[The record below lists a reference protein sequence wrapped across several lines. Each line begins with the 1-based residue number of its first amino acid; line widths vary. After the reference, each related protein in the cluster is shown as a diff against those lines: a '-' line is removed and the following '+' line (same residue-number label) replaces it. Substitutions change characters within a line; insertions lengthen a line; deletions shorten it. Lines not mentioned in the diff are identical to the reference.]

1 MRVVVV
7 GAGMA
12 GLRSADA
19 IRKSGLDSEITVVG
33 AEPHMPYNR
42 PPLSKDG
49 IGAEF
54 DAAQLPFRVAR
65 AAAETI
71 GWRLGAPAVAA
82 DLSARNV
89 TLGDGTVLGWDGL
102 VIATGVRSRRL
113 DLPGPRAGRHAIRTL
128 DDLTALR
135 ADLARARRIV
145 VVGGG
150 FIGCEVAAAART
162 RGLDV
167 TVVEPEPLPMRRP
180 LGDELAAELLRR
192 HEGHGVRFRLG
203 TAPAAFEGDGAGGD
217 GRVRAVTLTDG
228 TTLDADLV
236 IESVGS
242 RPNTEWL
249 GGNGLDLTDGVACD
263 ERLRVLAD
271 GPSSSLD
278 GGAPTP
284 AVAGGTPAPAAR
296 ADVVAAGDVARYPHP
311 LLFGASRRIE
321 HWTVAT
327 DTAKYAAA
335 GLARHLSGLVSGGS
349 PVSGGDSVHS
359 GDLVPSGGVPGGDR
373 TDSGGFAAVPS
384 FWSDQYDLRIQSFG
398 VTGLPDV
405 RVLEGDLDGDVA
417 VGYYHE
423 GLLAGVVLIGLGG
436 RYTYYRGEI
445 AATIGALTQAGSAAR

>member
-19 IRKSGLDSEITVVG
+19 VRKSGFDGEITVVG

-54 DAAQLPFRVAR
+54 DAAQLPFRVPR
-65 AAAETI
+65 AASMSI

-82 DLSARNV
+82 DLAARNV
-89 TLGDGTVLGWDGL
+89 TLGDGSVLGWDGL

-113 DLPGPRAGRHAIRTL
+113 DLPGPLAGRHAIRTL
-128 DDLTALR
+128 DDLAELR
-135 ADLARARRIV
+135 KDLELARRIV

-192 HEGHGVRFRLG
+192 HEGRGVRFRLG
-203 TAPAAFEGDGAGGD
+203 TAPVAFEGDD
-217 GRVRAVTLTDG
+217 RVRAVTLTDG
-228 TTLDADLV
+228 TTLDGDLFV
-236 IESVGS
+236 ESVGS
-242 RPNTEWL
+242 IPNVEWL
-249 GGNGLDLTDGVACD
+249 DGNGLDLADGVACD
-263 ERLRVLAD
+263 GRLRVLARD
-271 GPSSSLD
+271 MG
-278 GGAPTP
+278 
-284 AVAGGTPAPAAR
+284 VAAAR
-296 ADVVAAGDVARYPHP
+296 DDVVAAGDVARYPHP

-335 GLARHLSGLVSGGS
+335 RLVRHLSG
-349 PVSGGDSVHS
+349 P
-359 GDLVPSGGVPGGDR
+359 PSGEAVPGADPA
-373 TDSGGFAAVPS
+373 DDGGFAAVPT
-384 FWSDQYDLRIQSFG
+384 FWSDQYDLRVQSFG
-398 VTGLPDV
+398 VTGLADV
-405 RVLEGDLDGDVA
+405 RILEGSLDGDVA
-417 VGYYHE
+417 VGYHHE
-423 GLLAGVVLIGLGG
+423 GRLAGVVLIGLGG
-436 RYTYYRGEI
+436 RYLHYRSEV
-445 AATIGALTQAGSAAR
+445 AATIAALTGAQSPAR

>member
-19 IRKSGLDSEITVVG
+19 VRKSGFDGEITVVG

-54 DAAQLPFRVAR
+54 DPAQLPFRVAR
-65 AAAETI
+65 AASMSIA
-71 GWRLGAPAVAA
+71 WRLGAPVIAA
-82 DLSARNV
+82 DLAARNV
-89 TLGDGTVLGWDGL
+89 TLGDGSVLGWDGL

-113 DLPGPRAGRHAIRTL
+113 DLPGPLAGRHAIRTL
-128 DDLTALR
+128 DDLAELR
-135 ADLARARRIV
+135 KDLELARRLV

-192 HEGHGVRFRLG
+192 HEGRGVRFRLG
-203 TAPAAFEGDGAGGD
+203 TAPVAFEGDNATNHGATNHGATNHGATNH

-228 TTLDADLV
+228 TTLDGDLIV
-236 IESVGS
+236 ESVGS
-242 RPNTEWL
+242 LPNVEWL
-249 GGNGLDLTDGVACD
+249 AGNGLDLADGVACD
-263 ERLRVLAD
+263 GRLRVLAGD
-271 GPSSSLD
+271 MG
-278 GGAPTP
+278 
-284 AVAGGTPAPAAR
+284 VVAAR
-296 ADVVAAGDVARYPHP
+296 DDVVAAGDVARYPHP

-335 GLARHLSGLVSGGS
+335 HLARALSGPASGGGA
-349 PVSGGDSVHS
+349 PGTDPA
-359 GDLVPSGGVPGGDR
+359 DGGV
-373 TDSGGFAAVPS
+373 FAAVPT
-384 FWSDQYDLRIQSFG
+384 FWSDQYDLRVQSFG
-398 VTGLPDV
+398 VTGLSDV
-405 RVLEGDLDGDVA
+405 RILEGSLDGEVA
-417 VGYYHE
+417 VGYHHE
-423 GLLAGVVLIGLGG
+423 GRLAGVVLIGLGG
-436 RYTYYRGEI
+436 RYLHYRGEV
-445 AATIGALTQAGSAAR
+445 AATIAALTGARR

>member
-1 MRVVVV
+1 
-7 GAGMA
+7 
-12 GLRSADA
+12 
-19 IRKSGLDSEITVVG
+19 
-33 AEPHMPYNR
+33 MPYNR

-65 AAAETI
+65 AAAESI
-71 GWRLGAPAVAA
+71 RWRLGEPAVAT
-82 DLSARNV
+82 DLAARNV
-89 TLGDGTVLGWDGL
+89 TLADGTVLGWDGL

-128 DDLTALR
+128 DDLAELR
-135 ADLARARRIV
+135 KDLELARHVV

-203 TAPAAFEGDGAGGD
+203 TAPVAFEGGAADGGD
-217 GRVRAVTLTDG
+217 RVRAVTLTDG

-236 IESVGS
+236 VESVGS

-249 GGNGLDLTDGVACD
+249 DGNGLDLADGVACD
-263 ERLRVLAD
+263 ERLRVLA
-271 GPSSSLD
+271 
-278 GGAPTP
+278 
-284 AVAGGTPAPAAR
+284 GGTPAPAAR
-296 ADVVAAGDVARYPHP
+296 DDVVAAGDVARYPHP

-335 GLARHLSGLVSGGS
+335 RLGRYLSGPAAG
-349 PVSGGDSVHS
+349 
-359 GDLVPSGGVPGGDR
+359 GGVPGGDSA
-373 TDSGGFAAVPS
+373 DDGGFAAVPT
-384 FWSDQYDLRIQSFG
+384 FWSDQYDLRVQSFG

-405 RVLEGDLDGDVA
+405 RVLEGSLDGDVA
-417 VGYYHE
+417 IGYHHE

-436 RYTYYRGEI
+436 RYVHYRAEV
-445 AATIGALTQAGSAAR
+445 AATIAALTGAGSAAR

>member
-19 IRKSGLDSEITVVG
+19 IRKSGLDGEITVVG

-54 DAAQLPFRVAR
+54 DAGQLPFRVAR
-65 AAAETI
+65 AAADSI
-71 GWRLGAPAVAA
+71 GWRLGEPVVAA
-82 DLSARNV
+82 DLAARNV

-113 DLPGPRAGRHAIRTL
+113 DLPGPLAGRHAIRTL

-135 ADLARARRIV
+135 ADLDQARRVV

-150 FIGCEVAAAART
+150 FIGSEVAAAART

-192 HEGHGVRFRLG
+192 HESRGVRFRLG
-203 TAPAAFEGDGAGGD
+203 TAPVAFEGGD
-217 GRVRAVTLTDG
+217 RVRAVTLTDG

-236 IESVGS
+236 VESVGS
-242 RPNTEWL
+242 VPNTEWL
-249 GGNGLDLTDGVACD
+249 DGNGLDLADGVACD
-263 ERLRVLAD
+263 ARLRVLA
-271 GPSSSLD
+271 
-278 GGAPTP
+278 GGAPS
-284 AVAGGTPAPAAR
+284 PAAR
-296 ADVVAAGDVARYPHP
+296 DDVVAAGDVARYPHP
-311 LLFGASRRIE
+311 LLFGQSRRIE

-335 GLARHLSGLVSGGS
+335 LLARSLAG
-349 PVSGGDSVHS
+349 PAADGDAAD
-359 GDLVPSGGVPGGDR
+359 GDAGGV
-373 TDSGGFAAVPS
+373 FAAIPT
-384 FWSDQYDLRIQSFG
+384 FWSDQYEMRIQSFG
-398 VTGLPDV
+398 VTGLADV
-405 RVLEGDLDGDVA
+405 RILEGSLDGDVA
-417 VGYYHE
+417 VGYHRD

-436 RYTYYRGEI
+436 RYTHYRAEVAGTI
-445 AATIGALTQAGSAAR
+445 AALTEAGSAAR

>member
-12 GLRSADA
+12 GLRSSDA
-19 IRKSGLDSEITVVG
+19 IRKAGLDGEITVVG

-54 DAAQLPFRVAR
+54 DAGQLPFRVAR
-65 AAAETI
+65 AAADSV
-71 GWRLGAPAVAA
+71 GWRLGGPAVAA
-82 DLSARNV
+82 DLAARTV
-89 TLGDGTVLGWDGL
+89 TLGDGAVLGWDGL

-113 DLPGPRAGRHAIRTL
+113 DLPGPLAGRHAIRTL

-135 ADLARARRIV
+135 ADLEHAKRVV

-192 HEGHGVRFRLG
+192 HETRGVRFRLG
-203 TAPAAFEGDGAGGD
+203 TAPVAFCGAD
-217 GRVRAVTLTDG
+217 RVRAVTLTDG

-236 IESVGS
+236 VESVGS
-242 RPNTEWL
+242 LPNTEWL
-249 GGNGLDLTDGVACD
+249 AGNGLDLADGVACD
-263 ERLRVLAD
+263 GRLRVLA
-271 GPSSSLD
+271 
-278 GGAPTP
+278 
-284 AVAGGTPAPAAR
+284 GGTSPLAAR
-296 ADVVAAGDVARYPHP
+296 DAVVAAGDVARYPHP

-327 DTAKYAAA
+327 DTAKYAATA
-335 GLARHLSGLVSGGS
+335 LARALAGSVSEGAPSSGGLVSGE
-349 PVSGGDSVHS
+349 
-359 GDLVPSGGVPGGDR
+359 GVPGGAPADG
-373 TDSGGFAAVPS
+373 GGFAAVPT

-405 RVLEGDLDGDVA
+405 RVLEGSLDGDVA
-417 VGYYHE
+417 IGYHHE
-423 GLLAGVVLIGLGG
+423 GQLAGVVLIGLGG
-436 RYTYYRGEI
+436 RYTHYRAQV
-445 AATIGALTQAGSAAR
+445 AATIAALTEAEGAAG

>member
-1 MRVVVV
+1 MQVVVA

-19 IRKSGLDSEITVVG
+19 VRKSGFDGEITVVG
-33 AEPHMPYNR
+33 GEPHMPYNR

-65 AAAETI
+65 AASMSI
-71 GWRLGAPAVAA
+71 RWRLGAPAVAA
-82 DLSARNV
+82 DLTARNV
-89 TLGDGTVLGWDGL
+89 TLGDGTELGWDGL

-113 DLPGPRAGRHAIRTL
+113 DLPGPRTGRHAIRTL
-128 DDLTALR
+128 DDLSELR
-135 ADLARARRIV
+135 KDLELARHVV

-167 TVVEPEPLPMRRP
+167 TLVEPEPLPMRRP

-203 TAPAAFEGDGAGGD
+203 TAPVAFEGGVFDGGVFDGGD
-217 GRVRAVTLTDG
+217 RVRAVTLTDG

-236 IESVGS
+236 VESVGS

-249 GGNGLDLTDGVACD
+249 DGNGLDLADGVACD
-263 ERLRVLAD
+263 ARLRVL
-271 GPSSSLD
+271 
-278 GGAPTP
+278 
-284 AVAGGTPAPAAR
+284 AGGTPAPAAR
-296 ADVVAAGDVARYPHP
+296 DDVVAAGDVARYPHP

-327 DTAKYAAA
+327 DTAKYAA
-335 GLARHLSGLVSGGS
+335 GRLGRHLSGAASG
-349 PVSGGDSVHS
+349 
-359 GDLVPSGGVPGGDR
+359 GGVPGGDAA
-373 TDSGGFAAVPS
+373 DDGGFAAVPT
-384 FWSDQYDLRIQSFG
+384 FWSDQYEMRIQSFG

-405 RVLEGDLDGDVA
+405 RVLEGSLDGDVA
-417 VGYYHE
+417 IGYHHE
-423 GLLAGVVLIGLGG
+423 GMLAGVVLIGLGG
-436 RYTYYRGEI
+436 RYVHYRAQV
-445 AATIGALTQAGSAAR
+445 AATIAALTGAQSASR

>member
-12 GLRSADA
+12 GLRSAE
-19 IRKSGLDSEITVVG
+19 GLRRAGFGGEVTVVG

-54 DAAQLPFRVAR
+54 DAGQLPFRVAR
-65 AAAETI
+65 AAAMSI

-82 DLSARNV
+82 DLAARTV
-89 TLGDGTVLGWDGL
+89 TLADAAVLGWDGL

-113 DLPGPRAGRHAIRTL
+113 ALPGPQAGLHVIRNL
-128 DDLTALR
+128 DDLAGLR
-135 ADLARARRIV
+135 ADLDLARRVV

-150 FIGCEVAAAART
+150 FIGCEVAASART

-192 HEGHGVRFRLG
+192 HEERGVRFRLG
-203 TAPAAFEGDGAGGD
+203 TAPVAFEGGD
-217 GRVRAVTLTDG
+217 RVRAVALTDG
-228 TTLDADLV
+228 TSLDADLV
-236 IESVGS
+236 VESVGS
-242 RPNTEWL
+242 VPNTEWL
-249 GGNGLDLTDGVACD
+249 DGNGLDLADGVACD
-263 ERLRVLAD
+263 ARLRVLA
-271 GPSSSLD
+271 
-278 GGAPTP
+278 GGASS
-284 AVAGGTPAPAAR
+284 PAAR
-296 ADVVAAGDVARYPHP
+296 DDVVAAGDVARYPHP

-335 GLARHLSGLVSGGS
+335 RLARHLSGSVSGEGAAS
-349 PVSGGDSVHS
+349 SGGPVSG
-359 GDLVPSGGVPGGDR
+359 GGVPGGDPA
-373 TDSGGFAAVPS
+373 DGGGFAAVPT
-384 FWSDQYDLRIQSFG
+384 FWSDQYEMRVQSFG

-405 RVLEGDLDGDVA
+405 RVLEGSLDGDVA
-417 VGYYHE
+417 VGYHHE

-436 RYTYYRGEI
+436 RYVHYRAEI
-445 AATIGALTQAGSAAR
+445 AGTIAALTGAGSAAR

>member
-19 IRKSGLDSEITVVG
+19 VRKSGFDGEITVVG
-33 AEPHMPYNR
+33 GEPHMPYNR

-71 GWRLGAPAVAA
+71 RWRLGAPAVAA
-82 DLSARNV
+82 DLAARNV
-89 TLGDGTVLGWDGL
+89 TLGDGTELGWDGL

-113 DLPGPRAGRHAIRTL
+113 DLPGPLAGRHAIRTL
-128 DDLTALR
+128 DDLAELR
-135 ADLARARRIV
+135 KDLELARHVV

-203 TAPAAFEGDGAGGD
+203 TAPVAFEGGASDGGD
-217 GRVRAVTLTDG
+217 RVRAVTLTDG

-236 IESVGS
+236 VESVGS
-242 RPNTEWL
+242 LPNTEWL
-249 GGNGLDLTDGVACD
+249 DGNGLDLADGVACD
-263 ERLRVLAD
+263 GRLRVLAGG
-271 GPSSSLD
+271 GP
-278 GGAPTP
+278 P
-284 AVAGGTPAPAAR
+284 ALAAR
-296 ADVVAAGDVARYPHP
+296 GDLTATGDTGALAARDDVVAAGDVARYPHP

-335 GLARHLSGLVSGGS
+335 RLGRHLSGAASGGAA
-349 PVSGGDSVHS
+349 SG
-359 GDLVPSGGVPGGDR
+359 GGVPGGDSA
-373 TDSGGFAAVPS
+373 DDGGFAAVPT
-384 FWSDQYDLRIQSFG
+384 FWSDQYEMRLQSFG

-405 RVLEGDLDGDVA
+405 RVLEGSLDGDVA
-417 VGYYHE
+417 IGYHHE

-436 RYTYYRGEI
+436 RYVHYRAEV
-445 AATIGALTQAGSAAR
+445 AATIAALAGAGSAAR

>member
-12 GLRSADA
+12 GLRSAE
-19 IRKSGLDSEITVVG
+19 GLRRAGFGGEVTVVG

-71 GWRLGAPAVAA
+71 GWRLGVPATAA
-82 DLSARNV
+82 DLAARDV
-89 TLGDGTVLGWDGL
+89 TLADGSVLGWDGL

-113 DLPGPRAGRHAIRTL
+113 DLPGPRAGLHVIRNL
-128 DDLTALR
+128 DDLAGLR
-135 ADLARARRIV
+135 ADLDVARRVV

-203 TAPAAFEGDGAGGD
+203 TAPVAFEGDD
-217 GRVRAVTLTDG
+217 RVRAVTLTDG
-228 TTLDADLV
+228 TTLDGDLV
-236 IESVGS
+236 VESVGS
-242 RPNTEWL
+242 VPNVEWL
-249 GGNGLDLTDGVACD
+249 DGNGLDLADGVACD
-263 ERLRVLAD
+263 GRLRALAGD
-271 GPSSSLD
+271 TG
-278 GGAPTP
+278 
-284 AVAGGTPAPAAR
+284 VVAAR
-296 ADVVAAGDVARYPHP
+296 DDVVAAGDVARYPHP

-335 GLARHLSGLVSGGS
+335 RLARHLSGVASGE
-349 PVSGGDSVHS
+349 
-359 GDLVPSGGVPGGDR
+359 GVPGADPA
-373 TDSGGFAAVPS
+373 DDDGGVFAAVPT
-384 FWSDQYDLRIQSFG
+384 FWSDQYDLRVQSFG
-398 VTGLPDV
+398 VTGLSDV
-405 RVLEGDLDGDVA
+405 RILEGSLDGDVA
-417 VGYYHE
+417 VGYHHE
-423 GLLAGVVLIGLGG
+423 GRLAGVVLIGLGG
-436 RYTYYRGEI
+436 RYLHYRSEV
-445 AATIGALTQAGSAAR
+445 AATIAALTGAESGIHG

>member
-1 MRVVVV
+1 MRVLVA

-19 IRKSGLDSEITVVG
+19 VRKSGFDGEITVVG

-65 AAAETI
+65 AASMSI
-71 GWRLGAPAVAA
+71 GWRLGEPAVGA
-82 DLSARNV
+82 DLTARTV
-89 TLGDGTVLGWDGL
+89 TLADGTELGWDGL

-113 DLPGPRAGRHAIRTL
+113 DLPGPLAGRHAIRTL
-128 DDLTALR
+128 DDLSGLR
-135 ADLARARRIV
+135 KDLGLARHVV

-203 TAPAAFEGDGAGGD
+203 TAPVAFEGGAFDDGD
-217 GRVRAVTLTDG
+217 RVRAVTLTDG

-236 IESVGS
+236 VESVGS
-242 RPNTEWL
+242 LPNVEWL
-249 GGNGLDLTDGVACD
+249 DGNGLDLGDGVACD
-263 ERLRVLAD
+263 ERLRVLAR
-271 GPSSSLD
+271 PSS
-278 GGAPTP
+278 
-284 AVAGGTPAPAAR
+284 AAR
-296 ADVVAAGDVARYPHP
+296 AERDHAVALAGRGDLAATGDTGALIARDDVVAAGDVARYPHP

-335 GLARHLSGLVSGGS
+335 RLGRHLSGAASGE
-349 PVSGGDSVHS
+349 
-359 GDLVPSGGVPGGDR
+359 GVPGGDSA
-373 TDSGGFAAVPS
+373 DDGGFAAVPT

-405 RVLEGDLDGDVA
+405 RILEGDLDGDVA
-417 VGYYHE
+417 IGYHHE

-436 RYTYYRGEI
+436 RYVHYRAEV
-445 AATIGALTQAGSAAR
+445 AATIAALTGTQSAAR

>member
-19 IRKSGLDSEITVVG
+19 VRKSGFDGEITVVG

-71 GWRLGAPAVAA
+71 RWRLGEPAVAA
-82 DLSARNV
+82 DLAARNV

-113 DLPGPRAGRHAIRTL
+113 ALPGPLAGRHAIRTL
-128 DDLTALR
+128 DDLAELR
-135 ADLARARRIV
+135 KDLELARHVV

-203 TAPAAFEGDGAGGD
+203 TAPVAFEGGAFDGGD
-217 GRVRAVTLTDG
+217 RVRAVTLTDG

-236 IESVGS
+236 VESVGS
-242 RPNTEWL
+242 LPNTEWL
-249 GGNGLDLTDGVACD
+249 GGNGLDLADGVACD
-263 ERLRVLAD
+263 ERLRVLA
-271 GPSSSLD
+271 
-278 GGAPTP
+278 
-284 AVAGGTPAPAAR
+284 GGTPELAAR
-296 ADVVAAGDVARYPHP
+296 DDVVAAGDVARYPHP

-335 GLARHLSGLVSGGS
+335 RLGRHLSGPAAG
-349 PVSGGDSVHS
+349 
-359 GDLVPSGGVPGGDR
+359 GGVPAGDSADDGR
-373 TDSGGFAAVPS
+373 FAAVPT
-384 FWSDQYDLRIQSFG
+384 FWSDQYDLRVQSFG

-417 VGYYHE
+417 VGYHHE

-436 RYTYYRGEI
+436 RYVHYRAEVAGTI
-445 AATIGALTQAGSAAR
+445 AALTGAQSAAR

>member
-12 GLRSADA
+12 GLRAADA
-19 IRKSGLDSEITVVG
+19 IRKSGFAGEITVAG

-49 IGAEF
+49 IGTEF
-54 DAAQLPFRVAR
+54 DAGQLPFRVAR
-65 AAAETI
+65 AAAESI

-113 DLPGPRAGRHAIRTL
+113 DLAGPLAGRHAIRTL

-135 ADLARARRIV
+135 ADLERARRIV

-167 TVVEPEPLPMRRP
+167 TVVEPEPLPLRRP

-203 TAPAAFEGDGAGGD
+203 TAPAAFEGGAPGG
-217 GRVRAVTLTDG
+217 GAPGGGAPGGGARVRAVTLTDG

-242 RPNTEWL
+242 VPNTEWL
-249 GGNGLDLTDGVACD
+249 DGNGLDLTDGVACD
-263 ERLRVLAD
+263 GRLRVLAD
-271 GPSSSLD
+271 GVAS
-278 GGAPTP
+278 GGRLRVP
-284 AVAGGTPAPAAR
+284 ADGTPAPTAAR
-296 ADVVAAGDVARYPHP
+296 DDVVAAGDVARYPHP

-335 GLARHLSGLVSGGS
+335 GLARHLSGSVAGGS
-349 PVSGGDSVHS
+349 
-359 GDLVPSGGVPGGDR
+359 VPGGDPG
-373 TDSGGFAAVPS
+373 DDGGFAAVPS

-405 RVLEGDLDGDVA
+405 RILEGSLDGEVA
-417 VGYYHE
+417 VGYHHE

-436 RYTYYRGEI
+436 RYTHYRAEV
-445 AATIGALTQAGSAAR
+445 AATISTLIQAGAPR

>member
-1 MRVVVV
+1 MRVLVA

-19 IRKSGLDSEITVVG
+19 VRKSGFDGEITVVG

-65 AAAETI
+65 AAAMSI
-71 GWRLGAPAVAA
+71 RWRLGEPAIAA
-82 DLSARNV
+82 DLAARTV
-89 TLGDGTVLGWDGL
+89 TLADGTVLGWDGL

-128 DDLTALR
+128 DDLSELR
-135 ADLARARRIV
+135 KDLELARHVV

-167 TVVEPEPLPMRRP
+167 TIVEPEPLPMRRP

-192 HEGHGVRFRLG
+192 HESHGVRFRLG
-203 TAPAAFEGDGAGGD
+203 TAPAAFEGGASGGGD
-217 GRVRAVTLTDG
+217 RVRAVTLTDG

-236 IESVGS
+236 VESVGS

-249 GGNGLDLTDGVACD
+249 DGNGLDLADGVACD
-263 ERLRVLAD
+263 ERLRVLA
-271 GPSSSLD
+271 
-278 GGAPTP
+278 
-284 AVAGGTPAPAAR
+284 GGTPASAAR
-296 ADVVAAGDVARYPHP
+296 DDLAAIGATEALAVRDDVVAAGDVARYPHP

-335 GLARHLSGLVSGGS
+335 RLGRYLSGAAAGG
-349 PVSGGDSVHS
+349 GA
-359 GDLVPSGGVPGGDR
+359 PGGDAA
-373 TDSGGFAAVPS
+373 DDGGFAAVPT
-384 FWSDQYDLRIQSFG
+384 FWSDQYEMRIQSFG

-405 RVLEGDLDGDVA
+405 RVLEGSLDGDVA
-417 VGYYHE
+417 IGYHHE

-436 RYTYYRGEI
+436 RYVHYRAEVAGTI
-445 AATIGALTQAGSAAR
+445 AALTGAGSAAR

>member
-19 IRKSGLDSEITVVG
+19 VRKSGLDGEITVVG

-54 DAAQLPFRVAR
+54 DAGQLPFRVAR
-65 AAAETI
+65 AAADSI

-82 DLSARNV
+82 DLAARNV

-113 DLPGPRAGRHAIRTL
+113 DLPGPLAGRHAIRTL

-135 ADLARARRIV
+135 ADLEQARRIV
-145 VVGGG
+145 IVGGG

-203 TAPAAFEGDGAGGD
+203 TAPVAFDGGALHGGD
-217 GRVRAVTLTDG
+217 RVRAVTLTDG

-236 IESVGS
+236 VESVGS
-242 RPNTEWL
+242 VPNTGWL
-249 GGNGLDLTDGVACD
+249 AGNGLDLADGVACD
-263 ERLRVLAD
+263 GRLRVL
-271 GPSSSLD
+271 
-278 GGAPTP
+278 
-284 AVAGGTPAPAAR
+284 AGGTPAPAAR
-296 ADVVAAGDVARYPHP
+296 DDVVAAGDVARYPHP

-335 GLARHLSGLVSGGS
+335 VLARHLSGAVPGGGAVPGEGVVSGGGA
-349 PVSGGDSVHS
+349 VSGGD
-359 GDLVPSGGVPGGDR
+359 PAAGGV
-373 TDSGGFAAVPS
+373 FAAVPT
-384 FWSDQYDLRIQSFG
+384 FWSDQYEMRVQSFG

-405 RVLEGDLDGDVA
+405 RVLEGSLDGDVA
-417 VGYYHE
+417 VGYHHE

-436 RYTYYRGEI
+436 RYTYYRAQI
-445 AATIGALTQAGSAAR
+445 AGTIAKLTEAGNAAR